1 MEGNL
6 EPETERRTGVQKML
20 QAAKDWVFASPRNA
34 GTTAV
39 IAALLLTVPF
49 GGLEAVEEE
58 ELPDTPVG
66 EAVEFAPWTITLEK
80 ALYGPDLGAG
90 FSPVEERQHIFVL
103 GHLTT
108 TADVTETVTVGELRD
123 SFHISAEGA
132 ELADFTGKPLTSGGT
147 LPQVGTVY
155 TLEPTPELLLSVPP
169 GLGYDIGI
177 HLTTTDP
184 VPDQLRVDLW
194 TKTHRLSSVEDTMLW
209 TDEVPGATVMVPTE
223 RSGPVFLHAWEL
235 EP

>member
-1 MEGNL
+1 M
-6 EPETERRTGVQKML
+6 QKML

-39 IAALLLTVPF
+39 VAALLVTVPF
-49 GGLEAVEEE
+49 GGLAAVEEE
-58 ELPDTPVG
+58 DLPQRPVG

-80 ALYGPDLGAG
+80 AIVGPDLGEG
-90 FSPVEERQHIFVL
+90 FLTIEGRQHILIL

-108 TADVTETVTVGELRD
+108 TADVTETMSVGELRN
-123 SFHISAEGA
+123 SFYVSAEDV
-132 ELADFTGKPLTSGGT
+132 ELADFAGNPLSPGGTPPPEGTPTSGGT
-147 LPQVGTVY
+147 LPTTGTVH
-155 TLEPTPELLLSVPP
+155 TLDPTVETLLSVPP

-184 VPDQLRVDLW
+184 VPEQLRVDLW
-194 TKTHRLSSVEDTMLW
+194 TKTHRQSSIEDTMLW
-209 TDEVPGATVMVPTE
+209 TDEVPSATVMVPTE
-223 RSGPVFLHAWEL
+223 RSGPVVDPLAE